1 MNSETHMAA
10 TGQAQPSTVFDV
22 FGILWRW
29 RWAIIITTAVVF
41 LAAAGYTMRQT
52 KIYAAEASALVQ
64 RQSIANSLNNI
75 LSPGAQP
82 SEGPRVLAAQA
93 TVARS
98 PEIAERTFKE
108 VPSAD
113 LDVNG
118 LLALLTVE
126 PDAASDV
133 LHFKIEN
140 ESGPLAL
147 RLVNVYIKQYVDYAT
162 ELSRSD
168 AATAMRDVRAEMNRL
183 SRQGRSDSAAYQ
195 RLSSNLDQL
204 RSVVALTTPVAQVTN
219 NATSYEKI
227 KPKLLIALVLG
238 VVLGLGLGIGLA
250 FLLEALDPR
259 LRSAE
264 SVAALVGLPL
274 LATLPRRAGGDE
286 PVTRKDA
293 GGESAESY
301 RVLLAAAENAA
312 AKPLAGTLLVVSD
325 RDPARATA
333 AVANLGVTSA
343 RAGLRTL
350 IVDLGFESPRLTAMF
365 GAAKKPG
372 ISNVLSGQERLG
384 SVELNVKT
392 DGEGELSLIPVGTEL
407 ANTAG
412 LASSEA
418 VKDLLAQLEDE
429 NVLVIVDTGTVA
441 GASAAVTA
449 AGVVRR
455 TLLVGSTDSSRPE
468 SLEEA
473 SRSLRGSGSEVLG
486 AAVCA

>member
-1 MNSETHMAA
+1 MNSETHMAE
-10 TGQAQPSTVFDV
+10 TGQAKPSTVFDL

-29 RWAIIITTAVVF
+29 RWAIVICTAVVF
-41 LAAAGYTMRQT
+41 LVAAGYTMRQT

-75 LSPGAQP
+75 LQPGAQP

-98 PEIAERTFKE
+98 PEIAARTLKK

-118 LLALLTVE
+118 LLAILTVE

-147 RLVNVYIKQYVDYAT
+147 RLVNVYIREYVSYAT
-162 ELSRSD
+162 ELARSD
-168 AATAMRDVRAEMNRL
+168 AASAMRDVRAEMNRL
-183 SRQGRSDSAAYQ
+183 SRQGRSDTAAYQ
-195 RLSSNLDQL
+195 RLSSNMDQL

-219 NATSYEKI
+219 SATGYEKV

-238 VVLGLGLGIGLA
+238 IVLGLGLGIGLA

-264 SVAALVGLPL
+264 AVAALVGLPL
-274 LATLPRRAGGDE
+274 LASLPRKADGDE
-286 PVTRKDA
+286 PATRDDA
-293 GGESAESY
+293 GSESAEAY
-301 RVLLAAAENAA
+301 RVLLAAADNAA
-312 AKPLAGTLLVVSD
+312 AKPLAGTVLIVSD

-333 AVANLGVTSA
+333 TVANLGVTSA

-350 IVDLGFESPRLTAMF
+350 IVDLGFESPLLTAMF

-372 ISNVLSGQERLG
+372 VSNVLNGQDRLG
-384 SVELNVKT
+384 AVELNVKT
-392 DGEGELSLIPVGTEL
+392 DGAGELSLIPVGTEL
-407 ANTAG
+407 KNTAG

-418 VKDLLAQLEDE
+418 VKSLLAELEDE
-429 NVLVIVDTGTVA
+429 NTLVIVDTGAVA
-441 GASAAVTA
+441 GSSAAVAA
-449 AGVVRR
+449 AGIVRR
-455 TLLVGSTDSSRPE
+455 TLLVGATDSSRPG

-473 SRSLRGSGSEVLG
+473 ARFLRGSGAEVLG
-486 AAVCA
+486 VAVYA